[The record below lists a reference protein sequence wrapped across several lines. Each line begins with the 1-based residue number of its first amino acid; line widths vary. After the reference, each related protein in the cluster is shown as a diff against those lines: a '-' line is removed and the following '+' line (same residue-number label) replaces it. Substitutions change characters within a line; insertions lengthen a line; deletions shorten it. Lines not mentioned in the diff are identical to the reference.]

1 MYIFTLLAFSVSKP
15 WRKEFYTNF
24 PFVIVLTLVLA
35 FSSAIIIFPYFRI
48 DYMELSRFS
57 DEGLL
62 IAVLAGSWGFGGVI
76 YFVQKFLLEPWF
88 NKIELKRKKAER
100 LVAMK

>member
-15 WRKEFYTNF
+15 WRKEFYTNV
-24 PFVIVLTLVLA
+24 PFLIVLILVLA
-35 FSSAIIIFPYFRI
+35 FSSAIILFPNFRI

-57 DEGLL
+57 DEGLM
-62 IAVLAGSWGFGGVI
+62 IAILAVSWGVGVVI

-88 NKIELKRKKAER
+88 NRVELKRKKSQR
-100 LVAMK
+100 